1 MVPRHCVPEFGV
13 AGGAMADLV
22 VLDACNARETVATR
36 SPRRGVI
43 RKGKLTAERQLET
56 NRYFGLPAAPAQ

>member
-1 MVPRHCVPEFGV
+1 
-13 AGGAMADLV
+13 MADLV